1 MRLRQW
7 RHLTET
13 RNRQKKA
20 KAGRARAALRKEQQ
34 PQQRRAVVSEQHTT
48 ITKYNRHNSQKT
60 GQDSAQHGSEVEVQG
75 GRGMMST
82 KNAHRDIDVVLP
94 DNTTAR
100 ASSLYQHK
108 IGWH

>member
-1 MRLRQW
+1 M
-7 RHLTET
+7 ET
-13 RNRQKKA
+13 VLSSDISDIPSAELANRRN
-20 KAGRARAALRKEQQ
+20 QQ
-34 PQQRRAVVSEQHTT
+34 TK
-48 ITKYNRHNSQKT
+48 ITKNNRKNSQKT
-60 GQDSAQHGSEVEVQG
+60 GQDAAQNGREVEVQG